1 MHHQHWHVKHTKQ
14 EKWHTDT
21 KHAYTLHT
29 DSVNQ
34 VGGPHFWQKVLPRGR
49 TSSRLLHH
57 RGVGVVARCHGCPRA
72 LSRVVEPISSRPNRV
87 TPLVSVHL
95 VPGVPDH
102 RSHLPIEQVS
112 VDGLGLARIIAEPAS
127 NPGGVFELATTS
139 NSSRVKNQVMW

>member
-1 MHHQHWHVKHTKQ
+1 MNDDLSKCLYDSFTDRPWNHAGQSHAAHSQIIIIIGLTPRVLYGMRNTQQK
-14 EKWHTDT
+14 EWHTGT

-34 VGGPHFWQKVLPRGR
+34 AGGPHFWQKVLPRGR
-49 TSSRLLHH
+49 TGRLLHH

-72 LSRVVEPISSRPNRV
+72 LSRVVKPISSRPNRV

-102 RSHLPIEQVS
+102 S
-112 VDGLGLARIIAEPAS
+112 
-127 NPGGVFELATTS
+127 
-139 NSSRVKNQVMW
+139 